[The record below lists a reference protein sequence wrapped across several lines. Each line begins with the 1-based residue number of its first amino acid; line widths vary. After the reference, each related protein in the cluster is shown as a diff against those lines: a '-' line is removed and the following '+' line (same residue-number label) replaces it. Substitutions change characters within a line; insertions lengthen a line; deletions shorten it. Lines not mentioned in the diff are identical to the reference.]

1 MTHREFE
8 AMPTREVCMAYGAQL
23 STERGALARSL
34 ACLAVMIERRVHVE
48 LGFPTM
54 RDYLMSEFHQSA
66 SAVYKRMR
74 AAAAGRK
81 FPLVLAAIERGE
93 LHLSAVVEI
102 EPCLTPANVES
113 LVRECTHR
121 SREDVQVIVARHFPR
136 PDVPTSVRP
145 IAPASARVSPGT
157 LGTLEA
163 LATSEP
169 QEPVSPGTLGAREAA
184 AVGEPTGP
192 VSEETLAAPTSPPPP
207 PTRVKPLAPERFE
220 LRATLD
226 QETLDLL
233 REAQALLASKVP
245 SRDAALVLKRVLAD
259 WVGAAKRRRFA
270 ETEQP
275 RPRTSKGNGRY
286 VPARVKREVRERDGD
301 RCTFV
306 AADGRRCACR
316 EQLEYDH
323 IVPVARGGRT
333 CTANLRLRCR
343 AHNHLEAERAFG
355 NAFMQHKRETHRP
368 PAP

>member
-8 AMPTREVCMAYGAQL
+8 AMHTREVCMAYGAQL

-136 PDVPTSVRP
+136 PDVPTSVRA

-157 LGTLEA
+157 LGTLDA
-163 LATSEP
+163 PSAGEP
-169 QEPVSPGTLGAREAA
+169 QEPVSPGTLGAREA
-184 AVGEPTGP
+184 VP
-192 VSEETLAAPTSPPPP
+192 VSEPMGPDSADAIATTPEPA

-220 LRATLD
+220 LRTTLD

-259 WVGAAKRRRFA
+259 WVGAAKRRRYA

-275 RPRTSKGNGRY
+275 RPRTSEGNGRY
-286 VPARVKREVRERDGD
+286 VPARVKREVRERDGY

-343 AHNHLEAERAFG
+343 AHNQLEAERAFG
-355 NAFMQHKRETHRP
+355 NAFMQRKRETHRP